1 MIKLSN
7 RAKWNRVSSST
18 IFPSNMVSTNQ
29 KKKLL
34 INNITTQKA
43 DINNINKVVA

>member
-1 MIKLSN
+1 MEPCIIIYHLSIQHGFHQ
-7 RAKWNRVSSST
+7 SE
-18 IFPSNMVSTNQ
+18 
-29 KKKLL
+29 KKLL